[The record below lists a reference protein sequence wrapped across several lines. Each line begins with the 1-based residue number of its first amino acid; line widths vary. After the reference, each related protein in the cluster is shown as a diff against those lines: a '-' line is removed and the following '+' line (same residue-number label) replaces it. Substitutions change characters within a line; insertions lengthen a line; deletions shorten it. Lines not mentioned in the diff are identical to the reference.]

1 MDTFIVIG
9 PHWWGIL
16 IYPRPKSPS
25 IVEIMY
31 AVLAIVLPVFAL
43 ILAGF
48 VCRRTHRLGEYAAS
62 EINKMVVWLCLP
74 ALLFKVTASATWAEI
89 WQPGFIISFGVG
101 TLAVFLLTLA
111 WRLRRGHG
119 LVDASLDG
127 LSAGYANT
135 GYIGI
140 PLCAFAF
147 GHPGLQPALISTLVV
162 VCVLFAIALVCVEVG
177 LQETRHPGRA
187 IAQVLRAL
195 AKNPLVIAPVAGAA
209 WAASGM
215 SLAHPVQSFLDML
228 AMATTPCA
236 LVSLGLF
243 LGQRV
248 GRPAVDEGNPWPL
261 VGLKLVGQPVLT
273 GFLAFKVFALPSMWA
288 NAALLLSALPTGTGP
303 FMLAE
308 YYRREAGLISR
319 TILIS
324 TLCSL
329 VTLTVLMVWMNVGAA
344 SA

>member
-1 MDTFIVIG
+1 
-9 PHWWGIL
+9 
-16 IYPRPKSPS
+16 
-25 IVEIMY
+25 MY
-31 AVLAIVLPVFAL
+31 AVLAIVLPIFAL

-48 VCRRTHRLGEYAAS
+48 ICRRTHRLGDLAAS

-74 ALLFKVTASATWAEI
+74 ALLFKVTASASWAEI
-89 WQPGFIISFGVG
+89 WQPGFIVSFGVG
-101 TLAVFLLTLA
+101 TLVIFAATLA

-119 LVDASLDG
+119 LVSSSLDA

-147 GHPGLQPALISTLVV
+147 GHPGLQPALISTLIV
-162 VCVLFAIALVCVEVG
+162 VCVLFAIAVVCVEVG
-177 LQETRHPGRA
+177 LQEERHPGRA
-187 IAQVLRAL
+187 IAVVLKAL
-195 AKNPLVIAPVAGAA
+195 SKNPLVLAPIAGAA
-209 WAASGM
+209 WAATGM
-215 SLAHPVQSFLDML
+215 TLAQPVQRFLDML
-228 AMATTPCA
+228 AVATTPCA

-243 LGQRV
+243 LGQKTAKPTA
-248 GRPAVDEGNPWPL
+248 GEGNPWPL
-261 VGLKLVGQPVLT
+261 VSLKLVGQPLLT
-273 GFLAFKVFALPSMWA
+273 WLLAFKVFALQPMWA

-329 VTLTVLMVWMNVGAA
+329 VTLTLLMVWMKVGAP